1 MKKHLPLASL
11 FAAIS
16 FAAVAAESPAGFP
29 EMHWADRASGRPFS
43 KDPSVVRFNGQY
55 LMYYSLPGPVGAG
68 MGGWSV
74 GIAKSNDLVNWERVG
89 QVKPAQEC
97 DAKGLAAPAAWVR
110 NGKVHL
116 FYQTYGNGPKDA
128 ICHAWSED
136 GISFTRNP
144 DNPVFAPTGGWT
156 VGRAID
162 AEVFPIG
169 DRLFLYFATR
179 DPKMEIQMLGVA
191 AAPLD
196 SDYGRDQWRQLTD
209 APILKPELSW
219 ETKCIEAASVM
230 ERDGKLWMFYAGG
243 YNNNPQQIG
252 VAVSTDG
259 IRWTRLSDKPLLP
272 NGPPGS
278 WNSSESG
285 HPGVF
290 KDEDGTTWLFY
301 QGNNDNGR
309 SWYLSKV
316 KIVWQ
321 DGRPVLGDG

>member
-1 MKKHLPLASL
+1 MKKLLPLAPL
-11 FAAIS
+11 VAAIS
-16 FAAVAAESPAGFP
+16 FAAVAAEPPSALP
-29 EMHWADRASGRPFS
+29 EMHWADKSSGRPFS
-43 KDPSVVRFNGQY
+43 KDPSVVRFNDQY

-74 GIAKSNDLVNWERVG
+74 GIAKSNDLTKWEPVG
-89 QVKPAQEC
+89 QVKPAQKC

-136 GISFTRNP
+136 GIHFTRNP
-144 DNPVFAPTGGWT
+144 DNPVFAPTGEWT

-162 AEVFPIG
+162 AEVIPVG
-169 DRLFLYFATR
+169 NRLFLYFATR

-196 SDYGRDQWRQLTD
+196 SDYGRDQWRQLTA
-209 APILKPELSW
+209 APILKPELPW

-243 YNNNPQQIG
+243 YNNDPQQIG

-259 IRWTRLSDKPLLP
+259 IRWTRLSDQPLLP

-290 KDEDGTTWLFY
+290 NGEDGTTWLFY
-301 QGNNDNGR
+301 QGNNDNGKT
-309 SWYLSKV
+309 WYLSKV

-321 DGRPVLGDG
+321 DGRPTLAD